1 MKNKFLEYC
10 KEHDIRH
17 QLVHKLPI
25 ELMKDYFIAKQEG
38 HVKEDI
44 CPYGEIFEVLVEF
57 DK

>member
-1 MKNKFLEYC
+1 MEYC

-25 ELMKDYFIAKQEG
+25 ELMKDYFIARQEG
-38 HVKEDI
+38 YVKENI
-44 CPYGEIFEVLVEF
+44 CPYGEIFEVVVEF